1 MIDLRQLSYFIA
13 VVEAKSVTAAAEV
26 LHIAQPALSQHM
38 QRLEQELGQQ
48 LLVRHSRGIEP
59 TDAGFRLL
67 DHARAILKSV
77 ETATHDVRHF
87 REEQRGT
94 VRLGMPRS
102 LCETLGVQL
111 MSAWPQ
117 QHPNVNLQIVEQLSN
132 TLTEWLLAGR
142 LDLALTYS
150 PDDSNMLSAEPLL
163 QEKMCALMPAHQGPQ
178 RLGEIQFIALARE
191 RLILHSSAYVN
202 RQIIDTTAKYCS
214 VKLNVAYEV
223 ESIDLTLNMVEAN
236 LGWSI
241 QPYLTVRRLMDMG
254 RLAVGLIVAPHITG
268 RLHLMHSLQRPLAPY
283 EVKVCEAIKKHLHD
297 QFANGQHS
305 PLIELE
311 FTAES

>member
-94 VRLGMPRS
+94 VSLGM
-102 LCETLGVQL
+102 
-111 MSAWPQ
+111 
-117 QHPNVNLQIVEQLSN
+117 
-132 TLTEWLLAGR
+132 
-142 LDLALTYS
+142 
-150 PDDSNMLSAEPLL
+150 
-163 QEKMCALMPAHQGPQ
+163 Q
-178 RLGEIQFIALARE
+178 R
-191 RLILHSSAYVN
+191 
-202 RQIIDTTAKYCS
+202 II
-214 VKLNVAYEV
+214 
-223 ESIDLTLNMVEAN
+223 
-236 LGWSI
+236 
-241 QPYLTVRRLMDMG
+241 
-254 RLAVGLIVAPHITG
+254 
-268 RLHLMHSLQRPLAPY
+268 
-283 EVKVCEAIKKHLHD
+283 
-297 QFANGQHS
+297 
-305 PLIELE
+305 
-311 FTAES
+311 